1 MGVNTA
7 WSSDGVME
15 SDSDG
20 MGVYGDSFQI
30 YVPIEDFSAG
40 KGCKISENILHVPT
54 YVKSPTRLTKLC

>member
-40 KGCKISENILHVPT
+40 KGCKISENILHVCT
-54 YVKSPTRLTKLC
+54 YLC